1 MGAPYGTNVA
11 ETPELGMLQDF
22 VKGWMF
28 EFVHRAHDIL
38 NYGCSGDGSSK
49 TSKDEQVLFV
59 TVLFQNLCDSK
70 NACLPSDLT
79 SLIPV
84 PPTHPWSF
92 VAECAET
99 VFSDVATAKSEER
112 EKGKGMKGMKGM
124 KGGPYGKGYSKGW

>member
-1 MGAPYGTNVA
+1 MG
-11 ETPELGMLQDF
+11 
-22 VKGWMF
+22 
-28 EFVHRAHDIL
+28 
-38 NYGCSGDGSSK
+38 
-49 TSKDEQVLFV
+49 
-59 TVLFQNLCDSK
+59 LFQNLCDSK

-112 EKGKGMKGMKGM
+112 EKGKGKN
-124 KGGPYGKGYSKGW
+124 GKGKWGKDGDWGWGMEFMDPWMIADEGHEGHEGRALRKRVQQGMVS